1 ESKKYLVDYPDMKII
16 SIAKTLGFYDEFH
29 FSKRFTRAFG
39 ISPSTYRKQHL
50 NF

>member
-1 ESKKYLVDYPDMKII
+1 MKIH

-39 ISPSTYRKQHL
+39 VSPSAYRKQNTHQAAGPS
-50 NF
+50 